1 MPIVTVKPI
10 QQINVRIN
18 QHNQQTVHGTS
29 TFVGAGDVKN
39 QVNTAINLAQSAYDA
54 ANTKLSLSG
63 GVITGDLDV
72 TGNVTSTF
80 IGIIDGGTF
89 L

>member
-1 MPIVTVKPI
+1 MPIVTVNPI
-10 QQINVRIN
+10 QQISVRVN
-18 QHNQQTVHGTS
+18 QQSQQTVHSTS
-29 TFVGAGDVKN
+29 TFVGSTDVKN
-39 QVNTAINLAQSAYDA
+39 QVNTAIQLAQSAYDA

-63 GVITGDLDV
+63 GIITGDLDV

-80 IGIIDGGTF
+80 IGVIDGGTF